1 MPNQTSQAKSEPEA
15 EIESTEIE
23 PTLVEEPDYKD
34 KWQRALADMENMRKR
49 SEADRLN
56 LSRYALEGFVEEL
69 LPVVD
74 NFYRAT
80 EHVPAELQ
88 ESAWVKGV
96 MYIQKNMLDVLERR
110 GITEIPANVGD
121 SFDPAKHESIGT
133 AELPDQA
140 DDTITE
146 VKNKGYMLHERVL
159 RPSQIAAVQR
169 PIAVGRP
176 RAVLSHENYANE
188 QRRTEPER
196 NSLH

>member
-159 RPSQIAAVQR
+159 RPSQVI
-169 PIAVGRP
+169 INH
-176 RAVLSHENYANE
+176 L
-188 QRRTEPER
+188 
-196 NSLH
+196 